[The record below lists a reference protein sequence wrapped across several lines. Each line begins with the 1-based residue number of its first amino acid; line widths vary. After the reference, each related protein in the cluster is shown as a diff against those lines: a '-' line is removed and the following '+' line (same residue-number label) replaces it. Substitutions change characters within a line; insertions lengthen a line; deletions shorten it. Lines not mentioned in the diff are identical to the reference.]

1 MGLKKVLMFHAT
13 LFKVTRNGNTIY
25 DDRDEDE
32 ERHLSN
38 KVSPVVCTES

>member
-13 LFKVTRNGNTIY
+13 LFQVTRNSNTIN

-38 KVSPVVCTES
+38 KVNPDVCTAS